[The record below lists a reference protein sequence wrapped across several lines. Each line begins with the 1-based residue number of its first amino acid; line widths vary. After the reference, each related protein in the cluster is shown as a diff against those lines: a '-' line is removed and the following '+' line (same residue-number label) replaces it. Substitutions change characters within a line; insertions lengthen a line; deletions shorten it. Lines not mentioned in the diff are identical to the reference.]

1 MSRHELKRR
10 EFLEMLMALPLG
22 AAIACSSEAGRPLS
36 DVPISAQE
44 AMKKLVRVLGPW
56 SDAEMAQ
63 AEDFAQR
70 FVAASHIVG
79 SYFQESRAAL
89 ESLAARFPDGVMT
102 VAEINLGDLPGEERE
117 LVVQLTRDL
126 YSLVDVRFFV
136 SGIPPWGECLGDR
149 TWHTR
154 APA

>member
-10 EFLEMLMALPLG
+10 EFLEILMALPLG
-22 AAIACSSEAGRPLS
+22 AAVACSSETGRPLS

-44 AMKKLVRVLGPW
+44 AMQKLVRILGPW
-56 SDAEMAQ
+56 SDAETSQ

-79 SYFQESRAAL
+79 SYFQESRPAL
-89 ESLAARFPDGVMT
+89 ESLAARFPDGTMT
-102 VAEINLGDLPGEERE
+102 VDEVNLGELPGDERE

-126 YSLVDVRFFV
+126 YSLVEVRFLV
-136 SGIPPWGECLGDR
+136 SGIPPWGECLGDP